1 MNNAIIKK
9 IAIITIM
16 FTPPAREQ
24 IHKDPYL
31 IVIDCFAIATN

>member
-1 MNNAIIKK
+1 MILMQIITIIKK

-16 FTPPAREQ
+16 FAPPAREQ

-31 IVIDCFAIATN
+31 IVIDC

>member
-1 MNNAIIKK
+1 MILMKIITIIKK

-31 IVIDCFAIATN
+31 IVIDC